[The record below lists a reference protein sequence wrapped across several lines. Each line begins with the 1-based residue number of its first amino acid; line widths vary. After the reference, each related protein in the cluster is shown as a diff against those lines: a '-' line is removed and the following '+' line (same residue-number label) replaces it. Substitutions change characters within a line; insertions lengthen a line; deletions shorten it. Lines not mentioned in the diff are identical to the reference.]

1 MEPLILA
8 TLTSAVTVLASEVG
22 QGIASAAGKSAW
34 GRIKA
39 LFKWPAEPAEPDLS
53 AEIAKSLAANEALA
67 RQVVEILQA
76 QSTGTASKLVGRISV
91 DKGSVTIV
99 ETNIGN
105 ITNTN
110 TFK

>member
-22 QGIASAAGKSAW
+22 KGIASAAGQDAWNKIKS
-34 GRIKA
+34 

-76 QSTGTASKLVGRISV
+76 QSTGTASNLVGTINAEKV
-91 DKGSVTIV
+91 VVADKIDTL
-99 ETNIGN
+99 NM
-105 ITNTN
+105 
-110 TFK
+110 